1 MIRARTVADVR
12 AWRRSKGSLGF
23 VPTMGALHAGHLSLV
38 ERARREND
46 AVLASV
52 FVNPTQFGPNE
63 DLARYPRRLEEDAGL
78 LRSAG
83 CDLLFAP
90 PVEEMYPEGAE
101 TFVLPGSVAAPLEG
115 ERRPGHFRGVATVVL
130 ELLNIVAP
138 TRAYFGEKDA
148 QQLAVIQRMV
158 ADLRVDVEIVPC
170 PIVREPDGLAMSSR
184 NAYLSAEERRAAT
197 VLHRALRAGELA
209 WQGGERH
216 GAALRALL
224 ERTIAEEPLARL
236 DYASVADPATF
247 REVEIAAGPVR
258 LLLAVRVGNTRL
270 IDNLLLC

>member
-1 MIRARTVADVR
+1 VIRARTVAEVR
-12 AWRRSKGSLGF
+12 AWRRSKDSLGF

-46 AVLASV
+46 AVAASV

-63 DLARYPRRLEEDAGL
+63 DLSRYPRRLEEDADL
-78 LRSAG
+78 LRAAG

-101 TFVLPGSVAAPLEG
+101 TFVVPGSVAGPLEG

-158 ADLRVDVEIVPC
+158 ADLRVDVAIVPC

-197 VLHRALRAGELA
+197 VLHRALRVGEHAWQAGERT
-209 WQGGERH
+209 GD
-216 GAALRALL
+216 ALRALL
-224 ERTIAEEPLARL
+224 GRTIAEEPLARL
-236 DYASVADPATF
+236 DYASAADPASF
-247 REVEIAAGPVR
+247 REVETATGPVR

-270 IDNLLLC
+270 IDNLLLS